1 MKVRYCETKR
11 AKYYPCDIQWF
22 QVNWSKPGEYKRA
35 DCHDEPKESKCGNLV
50 EVDECEES

>member
-50 EVDECEES
+50 EVNECEES